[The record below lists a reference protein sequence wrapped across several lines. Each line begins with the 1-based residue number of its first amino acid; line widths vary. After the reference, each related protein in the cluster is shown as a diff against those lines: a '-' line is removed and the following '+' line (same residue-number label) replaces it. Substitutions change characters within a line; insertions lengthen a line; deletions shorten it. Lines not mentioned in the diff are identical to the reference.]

1 MLEIDM
7 VRVNC
12 AQFLSD
18 NNGISNSS
26 SDTCAVFGSGQRVS
40 IWNVDTGS
48 LVSIMNGH
56 SGAVM
61 AVAVAHSSSSS
72 SSSGS
77 GSSDSSSSVNSSI
90 AIASASTD
98 RTIKLWVSLCCG
110 ASMWRVTLAN
120 TRIACFLIY
129 ISL

>member
-18 NNGISNSS
+18 NNGSS
-26 SDTCAVFGSGQRVS
+26 SSSSSSSGSDTCAVFGSGQHVS

-61 AVAVAHSSSSS
+61 AVAVAQHSSSSNS
-72 SSSGS
+72 SSVVAG
-77 GSSDSSSSVNSSI
+77 SDSSSTIS
-90 AIASASTD
+90 IASASTD
-98 RTIKLWVSLCCG
+98 RTIKLWVNL
-110 ASMWRVTLAN
+110 
-120 TRIACFLIY
+120 
-129 ISL
+129 

>member
-12 AQFLSD
+12 AEFLSD
-18 NNGISNSS
+18 NNGGSSSSSSSCSS

-72 SSSGS
+72 SSSNS
-77 GSSDSSSSVNSSI
+77 NSSSSSDANSSI

-98 RTIKLWVSLCCG
+98 RTIKLWVSL
-110 ASMWRVTLAN
+110 
-120 TRIACFLIY
+120 
-129 ISL
+129 